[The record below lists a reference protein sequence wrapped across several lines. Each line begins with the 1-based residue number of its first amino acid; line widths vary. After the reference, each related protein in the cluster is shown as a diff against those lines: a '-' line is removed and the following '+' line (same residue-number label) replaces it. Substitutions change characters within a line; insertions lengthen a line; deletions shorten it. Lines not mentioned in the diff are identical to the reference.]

1 MSESVQKNSHT
12 QSQSKRATGSQ
23 KKQPVH
29 KTEKPVYK
37 RRSFEGL
44 ERLTKE
50 VRNITRP
57 ILGKRGFSG
66 LEIIENWTDIIGEDL
81 ALGIQ
86 PEKLTFEKQSHMN
99 GTLHVKSAGGAFA
112 LLFEHHKQQVIDRI
126 NSFFGYPAVAFVRI
140 TQGKLNLNP
149 FPKEKAV
156 TSEAFSP
163 AEIEALKEKTALIE
177 DENLRQIFYQMGLT
191 FLRKRR
197 Q

>member
-1 MSESVQKNSHT
+1 MSKSERENRQ
-12 QSQSKRATGSQ
+12 QSADSQ
-23 KKQPVH
+23 EVKVVRKKQPTH
-29 KTEKPVYK
+29 QSTSTAYK

-50 VRNITRP
+50 VRTLTQP

-66 LEIIENWTDIIGEDL
+66 LEIIENWPEIVGADL

-86 PEKLTFEKQSHMN
+86 PEKLTFEKQSRIN

-112 LLFEHHKQQVIDRI
+112 LLFEHHRQEVIDRI

-149 FPKEKAV
+149 GAEEKQNR
-156 TSEAFSP
+156 TESFSS
-163 AEIEALKEKTALIE
+163 AEIKALEEKIALIK
-177 DENLRQIFYQMGLT
+177 DENLRRSFYQMGLT
-191 FLRKRR
+191 FLRKRH
-197 Q
+197 